1 MFYNMKKFLVISI
14 FCCIFAVF
22 FTACTLFKVTAGRV
36 NYVDT
41 QRQLELTADT
51 LTIVN
56 ERRK

>member
-1 MFYNMKKFLVISI
+1 MKKFLVISI
-14 FCCIFAVF
+14 FCCIFAAF
-22 FTACTLFKVTAGRV
+22 FSACTLFKVTAGRV

-56 ERRK
+56 DKRK